1 MGTSCTENY
10 RVMLSDWLM
19 NGLGG
24 CGGKNSKT
32 CYLASMKIVL
42 DIPDSKV
49 GFMMELLRSLS
60 FVKAKP
66 LPVGISNE
74 KALFLTE
81 FSEAV
86 DELNDVLVGKTQA
99 RDAYEL
105 LDEL

>member
-1 MGTSCTENY
+1 
-10 RVMLSDWLM
+10 
-19 NGLGG
+19 
-24 CGGKNSKT
+24 
-32 CYLASMKIVL
+32 MKIVL

-74 KALFLTE
+74 KALFLAE
-81 FSEAV
+81 LGEAV
-86 DELNDVLVGKTQA
+86 EELNDVLAGKTQA

-105 LDEL
+105 LDELWP